1 MMYAVDRLFPL
12 IPQALSAGMG
22 TPQVEKLNNLERMGR
37 QLWQHYAIGSD
48 GEFDETFGALC
59 RRYDSP
65 DWDSDNLVSAL
76 EHEIAQAAETSLHA
90 GRCQLAVLIDGRN
103 LVDLSHGHTDG
114 QEEIDFSRLVD
125 GGNTHTHG
133 VEAED
138 TGKPLAVHQ
147 ARAMWSSDDGPAA
160 RPSTADTRL
169 SSLRDKAYRLA
180 SLLAERNG
188 FAGAV
193 TLLPNR
199 GLGFLISDM
208 PDPELANTLDP
219 ALQGQVACLWWQ
231 LVACSELTV
240 GSRQVVLARLDTGSP
255 LHTLVSGQGADSQLF
270 PVGIAD
276 PGQWAD
282 LLWRQLSDTD
292 WRDLLQLMDT
302 YRAIH
307 KHATKLG
314 LLLWE

>member
-1 MMYAVDRLFPL
+1 
-12 IPQALSAGMG
+12 
-22 TPQVEKLNNLERMGR
+22 
-37 QLWQHYAIGSD
+37 
-48 GEFDETFGALC
+48 
-59 RRYDSP
+59 
-65 DWDSDNLVSAL
+65 
-76 EHEIAQAAETSLHA
+76 
-90 GRCQLAVLIDGRN
+90 
-103 LVDLSHGHTDG
+103 
-114 QEEIDFSRLVD
+114 
-125 GGNTHTHG
+125 
-133 VEAED
+133 
-138 TGKPLAVHQ
+138 
-147 ARAMWSSDDGPAA
+147 MWSREDGPATT
-160 RPSTADTRL
+160 PSTADTRL

-270 PVGIAD
+270 PVGIPD

-282 LLWRQLSDTD
+282 QLWRQLSDPD
-292 WRDLLQLMDT
+292 WRDLLQLMGT

-307 KHATKLG
+307 KYATKLG